1 MTQERKVLEYI
12 MKFGS
17 ITSYQ
22 SFLDLGITR
31 LSDRIFTLK
40 KKGYEFT
47 DEYVTQTN
55 RYNEDIK
62 YKRYYLKGVES
73 NECSINS

>member
-1 MTQERKVLEYI
+1 MNQELKVLEYI
-12 MKFGS
+12 NKFGS

-47 DEYVTQTN
+47 TEWVYVTN
-55 RYNEDIK
+55 RYDEKIK
-62 YKRYYLKGVES
+62 YKKYMLKVL
-73 NECSINS
+73 